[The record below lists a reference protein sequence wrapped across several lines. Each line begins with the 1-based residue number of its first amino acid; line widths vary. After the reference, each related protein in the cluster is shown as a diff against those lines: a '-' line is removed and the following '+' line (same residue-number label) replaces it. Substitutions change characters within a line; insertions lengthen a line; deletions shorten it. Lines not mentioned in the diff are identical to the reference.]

1 MSLHESVAAI
11 LADASLDDEADARD
25 SSRVE
30 ELEKLILVF
39 GWEALEVA
47 MLTILASSNRQDH
60 WQVAAGFF
68 WGAVLDHRPLDRD
81 RLIAHLCFRFT
92 DDDDTVW
99 SITCKLKSVD
109 YLSDYDPRRDPAVQR
124 ELDALQKQAHS
135 SPG

>member
-60 WQVAAGFF
+60 WEVAAGFF
-68 WGAVLDHRPLDRD
+68 WGAVLDNRALDRD
-81 RLIAHLCFRFT
+81 RLIAHLCYRFPGG
-92 DDDDTVW
+92 DNLAW
-99 SITCKLKSVD
+99 SIISKLKGVA
-109 YLSDYDPRRDPAVQR
+109 YLSEYDPRRDPAVLC
-124 ELDALQKQAHS
+124 ELEPLR
-135 SPG
+135 